1 MLYEYRQMTL
11 AERKEVL
18 RWRRERGYPLHSPP
32 HPFQQVGWYM
42 LTAANFVHAATLTAP
57 ERRSAFATRLLA
69 ALHSIDA
76 EIFGW
81 VILPNHY
88 HALVRV
94 TSLDRV
100 SVVLE
105 QLHGATS
112 REWNLA
118 DHQTGKRRV
127 WYKFVDRAIRGERD
141 FYRALNN
148 PVKHQYTEDP
158 YDWPWSSIHSYVE
171 TYGRR
176 WLRDKWKSHP
186 PGEFGKGWDD

>member
-1 MLYEYRQMTL
+1 MPYEYREMTP

-32 HPFQQVGWYM
+32 HPFRQVGWYM
-42 LTAANFVHAATLTAP
+42 LTAANFAHAAILTVPA
-57 ERRSAFATRLLA
+57 RRSAFETRLLA
-69 ALHSIDA
+69 ALRSIDA

-88 HALVRV
+88 HALVSV
-94 TSLDRV
+94 ASLDRV
-100 SVVLE
+100 SVVLK
-105 QLHGATS
+105 QLHGTTAH
-112 REWNLA
+112 EWNLA

-127 WYKFVDRAIRGERD
+127 WYKFVDRAIRSEKD
-141 FYRALNN
+141 FHRALNYLHIN

-176 WLRDKWKSHP
+176 WLRDRW
-186 PGEFGKGWDD
+186 